1 MSFLYSLAPHLE
13 GLQDELIKCFF
24 QTVQMCSVAG
34 IVAFIFGLFF
44 GVLLTVT
51 KKDGIMECTPIYT
64 IIDKAIDVIRSI
76 PFIIL
81 IFILIP
87 LSRAIVGTSI
97 GVKGAYVALIC
108 GTVPFF
114 ARQIES
120 AIAEVDKGL
129 IEARQAM
136 GFSPLE
142 IIKDVYLKESIPSI
156 ARVSMITLVNLIGLT
171 AMSGAV
177 GAGGLG
183 DFAIRYG
190 YQLQYRDMIWVTV
203 ILILFLVSIVQI
215 VGNIIIKKTTH

>member
-1 MSFLYSLAPHLE
+1 MNILYSLAPNLKN
-13 GLQDELIKCFF
+13 LQDELIKCFF
-24 QTVQMCSVAG
+24 QTIQMCSVAG
-34 IVAFIFGLFF
+34 ITAFIFGLFF
-44 GVLLTVT
+44 GVLLIVT
-51 KKDGIMECTPIYT
+51 KKDGIMECTTVYT
-64 IIDKAIDVIRSI
+64 IINKAIDVIRSI

-87 LSRAIVGTSI
+87 FSRMLVGTSI
-97 GVKGAYVALIC
+97 GVKGAYTALIC

-129 IEARQAM
+129 VEASAAM

-156 ARVSMITLVNLIGLT
+156 VRVSMITMVNLIGLT

-190 YQLQYRDMIWVTV
+190 YQLNYRDMIWVTV
-203 ILILFLVSIVQI
+203 ILILFLVSVVQLI
-215 VGNIIIKKTTH
+215 GNMIIKKTTH

>member
-129 IEARQAM
+129 IEASQAM

-142 IIKDVYLKESIPSI
+142 IIKDVYLKE
-156 ARVSMITLVNLIGLT
+156 ITLVNLIGLT

>member
-97 GVKGAYVALIC
+97 GVKGAYVALI
-108 GTVPFF
+108 
-114 ARQIES
+114 
-120 AIAEVDKGL
+120 
-129 IEARQAM
+129 
-136 GFSPLE
+136 
-142 IIKDVYLKESIPSI
+142 
-156 ARVSMITLVNLIGLT
+156 
-171 AMSGAV
+171 
-177 GAGGLG
+177 
-183 DFAIRYG
+183 
-190 YQLQYRDMIWVTV
+190 
-203 ILILFLVSIVQI
+203 
-215 VGNIIIKKTTH
+215 